1 MNLVNS
7 IFPSTPRPVS
17 EPRRVTKE
25 VTTKTNATPV
35 APATVVKK
43 KGGPA
48 CKTTHKAV
56 VEQKSAPIKRVEMV
70 DVVDEEGFA
79 LVGKTGKKVKVPS
92 PEEKKANK

>member
-1 MNLVNS
+1 MVNS

-25 VTTKTNATPV
+25 VTTTTNATPV

-43 KGGPA
+43 KGSA

-56 VEQKSAPIKRVEMV
+56 VEQKSAPIKKVEMV

-92 PEEKKANK
+92 PEEKKSNK